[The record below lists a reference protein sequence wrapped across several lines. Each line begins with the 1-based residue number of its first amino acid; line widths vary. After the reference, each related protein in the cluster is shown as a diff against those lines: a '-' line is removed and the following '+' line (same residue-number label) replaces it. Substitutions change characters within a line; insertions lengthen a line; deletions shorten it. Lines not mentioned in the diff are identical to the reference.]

1 MMNNEREPND
11 QFTAASEAGALYQ
24 NMLVEPL
31 LATVLYYAACL
42 VSSFKALA
50 HLTQNCLLADD
61 SLRVGFSDRTL
72 GTQLPSH
79 HKKPGRDVRRL
90 MQTVGI
96 LKDTGHET
104 FRGMVTVPLLDA
116 SGKVT
121 GIYGRRI
128 DRQALGEAQA
138 TIGSGIFN
146 GTALKG
152 FDEIIVTDNVLD
164 AWTFYS
170 AGYKHVI
177 CPVNYTLQIVDLMN
191 VKRVLL
197 ASASI
202 DCEAF
207 TNREIF
213 NLKFPAGQ
221 SVHQYAL
228 NQRESGSLDPLGTV
242 IRAAGWQRSPAL
254 QPEIEQSDAVEA
266 VSASPTVN
274 AKVEVGNSQAGSLC
288 YASPARSSSMTCKSP

>member
-90 MQTVGI
+90 MQTEGI

-228 NQRESGSLDPLGTV
+228 DQRESGSLDPLGTV
-242 IRAAGWQRSPAL
+242 IRAAGWQRSPAS
-254 QPEIEQSDAVEA
+254 QPEIEQSIEVEA

-288 YASPARSSSMTCKSP
+288 YASRSRSSSMTCKSP